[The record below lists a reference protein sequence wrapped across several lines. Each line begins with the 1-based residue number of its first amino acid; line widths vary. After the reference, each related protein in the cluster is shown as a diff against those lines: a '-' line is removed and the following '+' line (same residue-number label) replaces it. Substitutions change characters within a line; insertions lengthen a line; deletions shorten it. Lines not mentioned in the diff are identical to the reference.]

1 MDNIT
6 TTVHL
11 TDLTGHQTLEL
22 TRDETIALVEDQGPN
37 TWVFAQGSMMQP
49 TQLADADWGA
59 IGTVRVTPGLV
70 GGCRGHHQKPARKGP
85 DILPGAARP
94 AASAVRRR
102 FRKTA

>member
-1 MDNIT
+1 MSTFTARARAYNRATRERLEPIGEDNMDNIT

-22 TRDETIALVEDQGPN
+22 TQDETIALVEDQGPN

-70 GGCRGHHQKPARKGP
+70 GGC
-85 DILPGAARP
+85 
-94 AASAVRRR
+94 
-102 FRKTA
+102 